1 MGVFFKLKK
10 NVISVL
16 TETLFIPNIN
26 KQNVLKNI
34 DFLSLPEAVG
44 MITSK
49 YTTMIQ
55 KPDFFSQSIVQ

>member
-1 MGVFFKLKK
+1 MELFFKLKK
-10 NVISVL
+10 NLTSVL
-16 TETLFIPNIN
+16 TETLFMISIN

-55 KPDFFSQSIVQ
+55 KPDFFSQV

>member
-1 MGVFFKLKK
+1 
-10 NVISVL
+10 VISVL

-55 KPDFFSQSIVQ
+55 KSDFFSQSIVQ

>member
-1 MGVFFKLKK
+1 VELFFKLKK
-10 NVISVL
+10 NLTSVL
-16 TETLFIPNIN
+16 TETLFMISIN

-55 KPDFFSQSIVQ
+55 KPDFFSQV

>member
-1 MGVFFKLKK
+1 M
-10 NVISVL
+10 IS
-16 TETLFIPNIN
+16 IN

-44 MITSK
+44 MSTSK

-55 KPDFFSQSIVQ
+55 KPDFFSQV